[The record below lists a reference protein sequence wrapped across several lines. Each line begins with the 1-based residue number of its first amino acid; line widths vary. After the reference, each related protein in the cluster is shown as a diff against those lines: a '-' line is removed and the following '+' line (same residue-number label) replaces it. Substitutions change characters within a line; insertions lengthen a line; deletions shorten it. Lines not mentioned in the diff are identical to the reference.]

1 MRNGHKPITKKVEP
15 PAPKPAP
22 EKIPIDP
29 QKLAGMVTAFAS
41 DTTYENLPT
50 SRAMIAVQVK
60 NRMGKLEP
68 EEKVE
73 VWKLISPEHQA
84 IFKEYLAL
92 ADQINAKAYPKGEE
106 EDIFK
111 KMKERRAKLEAA
123 QNESEPAKI
132 ERS

>member
-1 MRNGHKPITKKVEP
+1 MRTPANKKIPP
-15 PAPKPAP
+15 PAPKPEP

-29 QKLAGMVTAFAS
+29 QKLAGMVTEFAT
-41 DTTYENLPT
+41 DPNYKNL
-50 SRAMIAVQVK
+50 SSLRAMIAAQVK

-84 IFKEYLAL
+84 IFKECLAL
-92 ADQINAKAYPKGEE
+92 ADKIHSQAYPKGEE

-123 QNESEPAKI
+123 QNESKPAKT
-132 ERS
+132 

>member
-1 MRNGHKPITKKVEP
+1 MIRTPAKKKIPPP

-29 QKLAGMVTAFAS
+29 QKLAGMVTEFAS

-73 VWKLISPEHQA
+73 VWKLILPEHQA
-84 IFKEYLAL
+84 VFKESLAL
-92 ADQINAKAYPKGEE
+92 ADKIHSLAYPKGDDG
-106 EDIFK
+106 EDVIEKIK
-111 KMKERRAKLEAA
+111 KRRAKEAA
-123 QNESEPAKI
+123 QNESESAKA
-132 ERS
+132 